1 MDDGFGLQASSSVW
15 RRLRRRQLPFERP
28 ALTIPACS
36 LPHPPRRGN
45 GRAFITRT
53 CFNAAGYSYTNKFV
67 TFPEL
72 VALKGTD
79 VAPLGSVPSL
89 TLPSGRTVVQSAALA
104 RFAAKKAG
112 IYPRDNDEAAL
123 LIDEIFETALE
134 FANKVPQTPDK
145 EASPRAAVAALP
157 TDSLMLA
164 PGKRPQRTLTLAYF
178 FSPFLAPPEQLKVK
192 LRAEFVEKEFPRFLG
207 FLTKRL
213 GAGPFFFGG
222 AEKFTLA
229 DLSVYQVLNA
239 ISTSDWDHVDPSVLD
254 KFPEMKAF
262 YERAKAHEFVVKHG
276 PLKLE

>member
-1 MDDGFGLQASSSVW
+1 MRHQFIIPDFVGF
-15 RRLRRRQLPFERP
+15 
-28 ALTIPACS
+28 
-36 LPHPPRRGN
+36 
-45 GRAFITRT
+45 TR
-53 CFNAAGYSYTNKFV
+53 Y
-67 TFPEL
+67 
-72 VALKGTD
+72 
-79 VAPLGSVPSL
+79 
-89 TLPSGRTVVQSAALA
+89 
-104 RFAAKKAG
+104 
-112 IYPRDNDEAAL
+112 
-123 LIDEIFETALE
+123 IDEIFETALE

-145 EASPRAAVAALP
+145 EASARNQRPIFASDRARLP
-157 TDSLMLA
+157 MLCASLA
-164 PGKRPQRTLTLAYF
+164 TQ
-178 FSPFLAPPEQLKVK
+178 QLKVK

-222 AEKFTLA
+222 ADKFTLA